1 MRRRSGFTLIE
12 VLASAALVS
21 VGLVACMSALG
32 SMTHAEAIGRER
44 EAIANL
50 AVEKYNEVVATT
62 DLSQANQLNGDFTDR
77 NDQDHTWTGVAAAVN
92 TTSSSTVVN
101 TTNAASGA
109 TVDSLSI
116 TVVSSS
122 RPDLKYTVTGLVNIP
137 PTTVTVPGAAGAA
150 GGATGIAGAGAGGRA
165 GG

>member
-1 MRRRSGFTLIE
+1 MRRSRLGFTLIE
-12 VLASAALVS
+12 VLASAALAG
-21 VGLVACMSALG
+21 VGIVACMSALG
-32 SMTHAEAIGRER
+32 SMTHAEALGRER

-77 NDQDHTWTGVAAAVN
+77 NDNDHTWTGVASAVN
-92 TTSSSTVVN
+92 TTSTSSVVN
-101 TTNAASGA
+101 TADAASAA

-122 RPDLKYTVTGLVNIP
+122 RPDLKYTVTGLVYIP
-137 PTTVTVPGAAGAA
+137 PTTTTVPGA
-150 GGATGIAGAGAGGRA
+150 GGATGTTGGATAGRTG
-165 GG
+165 